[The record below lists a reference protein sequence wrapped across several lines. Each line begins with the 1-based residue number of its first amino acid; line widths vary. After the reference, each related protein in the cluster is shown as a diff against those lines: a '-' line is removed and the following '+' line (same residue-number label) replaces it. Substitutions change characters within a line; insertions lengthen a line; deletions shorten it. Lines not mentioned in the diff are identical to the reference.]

1 MHSGYPIVTHLDVCE
16 ETCNTCILD
25 LDKMKKIGNWG
36 LFHEI
41 GHNMQR
47 SEWTFDGCG
56 EVTVNLFSM
65 HAMEKIV
72 GLAITK
78 QEFVMDRKREFSKYF
93 SKIPSYDDWKANCC
107 MALMTFAQLIRHF
120 GWEPMYRFMSEYEND
135 MKNSKECLPKSNQ
148 DKIDQWV
155 TRYSNIIER
164 NIKPQ
169 FQLWG
174 LPVSDSVDDH
184 VSQFEAFKPS
194 NETDPNVFFQ

>member
-1 MHSGYPIVTHLDVCE
+1 
-16 ETCNTCILD
+16 
-25 LDKMKKIGNWG
+25 
-36 LFHEI
+36 
-41 GHNMQR
+41 
-47 SEWTFDGCG
+47 
-56 EVTVNLFSM
+56 M

-72 GLAITK
+72 GLPITK

-93 SKIPSYDDWKANCC
+93 SKTPSYDDWKANCC

-135 MKNSKECLPKSNQ
+135 MKNGKECLPKSNQ

-174 LPVSDSVDDH
+174 LPVSDSVD
-184 VSQFEAFKPS
+184 VQVNQFEAFYPS
-194 NETDPNVFFQ
+194 NETDPNIFFQ